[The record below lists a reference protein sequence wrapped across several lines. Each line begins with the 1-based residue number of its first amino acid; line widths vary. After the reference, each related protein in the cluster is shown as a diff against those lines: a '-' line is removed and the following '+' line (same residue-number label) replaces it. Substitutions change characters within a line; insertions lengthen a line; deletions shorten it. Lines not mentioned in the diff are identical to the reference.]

1 MRRSLLALLLLL
13 AGSVQNNAQDD
24 EDLRFFLSFVPNIQF
39 APLYVLDA
47 ENLLTGYTLE
57 FQYGDEPIGVDLIAA
72 GEIDFGVISGEQI
85 ILARSGERPVVY
97 FYEWYQQYPVGI
109 VIPDTTAAET
119 VTDLVG
125 QRVGIPGRFG
135 ASYSGLTAL
144 LQFNGLEESDIR
156 LEPIG
161 FNAPDVICNAGGDGV
176 AAAVVYISNE
186 PLQIEQRAAA
196 GECGDIQSAR
206 VIPVAEY
213 ADMVSNGLA
222 ASEDTISN
230 RPEQVRAMTLAFD
243 TALQQVINNPAHAYL
258 TSEPYIENLPLDD
271 ELRAALESAA
281 EQQEVFLSDNP
292 DREAVA
298 ASREALLAELEAQFA
313 PEQLTQ
319 LRVLLASINLWDA
332 DQLGYTDA
340 GSWTVTLDILRSLD
354 LLVNDDVDLHS
365 AFTNDFLPE

>member
-1 MRRSLLALLLLL
+1 MIRLLLALSLLL
-13 AGSVQNNAQDD
+13 AGSINAQDND

-47 ENLLTGYTLE
+47 ENLLPGYTLE
-57 FQYGDEPIGVDLIAA
+57 FQYGDEPVGVDLIAA
-72 GEIDFGVISGEQI
+72 GEIDFGMISGEQI
-85 ILARSGERPVVY
+85 ILARAGERPVVY

-109 VIPDTTAAET
+109 IIPDTTDAET
-119 VTDLVG
+119 VADLAE

-161 FNAPDVICNAGGDGV
+161 FNAPDVMCMAGVD
-176 AAAVVYISNE
+176 AAVVYINNE
-186 PLQIEQRAAA
+186 PLQIKQRAAT
-196 GECGDIQSAR
+196 GDCGDIQSVT

-222 ASEDTISN
+222 ASEDTIN
-230 RPEQVRAMTLAFD
+230 DNPERVRTMALAFD
-243 TALQQVINNPAHAYL
+243 SALRQVINNPARAYL
-258 TSEPYIENLPLDD
+258 TSEAYIENLPLDD
-271 ELRAALESAA
+271 DLRAALESAA
-281 EQQEVFLSDNP
+281 DEQEEFLSDNP

-298 ASREALLAELEAQFA
+298 ASRDALLAELDDQFE

-319 LRVLLASINLWDA
+319 FRVLLASIALWDA

-340 GSWTVTLDILRSLD
+340 ESWTVTLDILRSLD
-354 LLVNDDVDLHS
+354 LLVNDDVDLRA